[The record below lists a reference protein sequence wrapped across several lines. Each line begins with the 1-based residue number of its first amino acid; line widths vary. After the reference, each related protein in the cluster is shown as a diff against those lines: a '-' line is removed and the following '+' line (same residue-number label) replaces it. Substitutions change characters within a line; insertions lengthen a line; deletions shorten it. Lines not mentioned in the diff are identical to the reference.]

1 MIISLFRQ
9 IFSYHFVVSFESNL
23 FFRYRSVNFSLW
35 YYVIFF
41 LDKVLF
47 GQVLNSYW
55 FLQIYLF
62 IPQPPISKS
71 RYVEELKVLK
81 EIAFSIYNDIHFHF
95 EKLDPYTSVLCQD
108 KTRAFGARWCRCFR
122 WTPKGERWFLVAH
135 VCRHSSSQFGNDT
148 FSSKIWKITYLL

>member
-1 MIISLFRQ
+1 MVLC
-9 IFSYHFVVSFESNL
+9 
-23 FFRYRSVNFSLW
+23 
-35 YYVIFF
+35 IFF

-47 GQVLNSYW
+47 EQVLNSYW

-95 EKLDPYTSVLCQD
+95 EKLDPNTLVLCQH
-108 KTRAFGARWCRCFR
+108 KIKLIHLKRVLRMIFW
-122 WTPKGERWFLVAH
+122 WFLYWPLFKL
-135 VCRHSSSQFGNDT
+135 CFTLDT
-148 FSSKIWKITYLL
+148 PHPLQNTPLPLSRSTSRLLQIFCIALS